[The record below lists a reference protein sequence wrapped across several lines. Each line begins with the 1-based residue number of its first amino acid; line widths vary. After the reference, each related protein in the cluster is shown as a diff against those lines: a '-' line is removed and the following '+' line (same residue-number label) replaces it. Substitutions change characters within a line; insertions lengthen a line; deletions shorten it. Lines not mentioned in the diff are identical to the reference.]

1 MGNGQTITGCGTFNY
16 EYTMPGCYSVTLTT
30 SLNNGCISSFTLDSV
45 VCVQA
50 GPTADFTVNQ
60 SADVYYSGNVLFSN
74 GSINADFYSWSFG
87 DNSPLS
93 NEVSPLHTFGSM
105 ATNTYE
111 VILVAQ
117 DSLGCSD
124 TATVIFTIEEDF
136 VVYVPNS
143 ITIDGNNLNE
153 SFLPVFS
160 DNSQVKTYR
169 LVIYNRWGEL
179 IWQTTDKSA
188 AWDAIYDGKICQDGV
203 YTWKLTYTREN
214 NYTQILVGHVNL
226 IR

>member
-1 MGNGQTITGCGTFNY
+1 M
-16 EYTMPGCYSVTLTT
+16 
-30 SLNNGCISSFTLDSV
+30 DSV

-50 GPTADFTVNQ
+50 GPSADFIVLPSQ
-60 SADVYYSGNVLFSN
+60 DVYYSGNVQFSN
-74 GSINADFYSWSFG
+74 GSVNADFYSWSFG

-93 NEVSPLHTFGSM
+93 NEENPLHNYGSM

-124 TATVIFTIEEDF
+124 TATVTFTIDEDF

-143 ITIDGNNLNE
+143 ITIDDNNVNE
-153 SFLPVFS
+153 SFLPIFS
-160 DNSQVKTYR
+160 DINQIKQYR
-169 LVIYNRWGEL
+169 LLIFNRWGEL
-179 IWQTTDKSA
+179 IWQTTDKNT
-188 AWDAIYDGKICQDGV
+188 AWDGIYNGKRCQDGV

-226 IR
+226 LK